1 MTDKRIF
8 LIHKRVCLAAG
19 RVCLPAIG
27 ERWKAALGRFTKE
40 EVLAAIAA
48 WRAQQEPVQGSLV
61 AKGKSRELP
70 DPAQLRTWIIE
81 RRAQEYEVSEPV
93 QRRRREIEEFWR
105 IADERGLTE
114 AEIAVKWPSYVGTRP
129 KPQEDAA

>member
-81 RRAQEYEVSEPV
+81 QRAQEYAVSEPV

-105 IADERGLTE
+105 IADERGLHR
-114 AEIAVKWPSYVGTRP
+114 GC
-129 KPQEDAA
+129 AAGYH